1 MSEFFVL
8 GTFDVIMRLGIA
20 WFGLKSPEVFLI
32 GI

>member
-1 MSEFFVL
+1 L